1 MQTPQFAAHRL
12 VAVSGICRQRAR
24 SAPRA
29 LRWSHANGSAPVG
42 SAERAAR
49 KGARMLPTVDPRTRR
64 TFPAAGV
71 AQRQSAEQESERPIE
86 RRRAERPAGR
96 QRPVTTVRR
105 QPIAAAR
112 DTTAPVSAAA
122 LDDTPLLRMRQAMS
136 HHQVDAILVVGR
148 DDGTPLRWVTRDGL
162 VRETRR
168 EPSRQGARQAI
179 GDAVAQLNA
188 GTSLAQLREL
198 LREPDVSRV
207 LIWCN
212 SGPLAIVS
220 ADELFTH
227 TVTDRSGSAGG
238 ARLRRAPRRSTATPA
253 IALAGH
259 GRRLLGLVARA
270 QPDASGWTSEAQLES
285 MVPGGRLEWR
295 VLALEALTAAGLLD
309 RVQRSGQFDYR
320 LTRNGLELADAHK
333 APGSSDPGSRPSA
346 AKSR

>member
-1 MQTPQFAAHRL
+1 MVGQSTAQSSITAFRRPG
-12 VAVSGICRQRAR
+12 AVDRPAT
-24 SAPRA
+24 A
-29 LRWSHANGSAPVG
+29 
-42 SAERAAR
+42 
-49 KGARMLPTVDPRTRR
+49 
-64 TFPAAGV
+64 PAAVG
-71 AQRQSAEQESERPIE
+71 AF
-86 RRRAERPAGR
+86 
-96 QRPVTTVRR
+96 
-105 QPIAAAR
+105 
-112 DTTAPVSAAA
+112 
-122 LDDTPLLRMRQAMS
+122 DDTPLLRVRQAMS

-148 DDGTPLRWVTRDGL
+148 DDGIPLRWVTRDGL
-162 VRETRR
+162 VRKAGR

-212 SGPLAIVS
+212 SGPLAIVG

-253 IALAGH
+253 MALAGH

-295 VLALEALTAAGLLD
+295 GLALGALTAAGLLD
-309 RVQRSGQFDYR
+309 RVQRDGQFDYR